1 MNRYRIKTKARQCK
15 FRDKSYLPCLA
26 CRVIIFMLN
35 PNFRFQTRRL
45 CSQWLNYQH
54 TDNTESGNIRR
65 SPHSDGN
72 LYLGFKKLM
81 VNTSNVN

>member
-1 MNRYRIKTKARQCK
+1 MQI
-15 FRDKSYLPCLA
+15 RDKSYLPCLA

-72 LYLGFKKLM
+72 LSWVQEVDGKYFKCKL
-81 VNTSNVN
+81 TSH